1 MSDSLVSWF
10 NSRTGREQLF
20 LKVAAFVIVGGG
32 ALLFAYQAA
41 AAYRETSSADLS
53 SALQMRDD
61 LARLRSLEGSV
72 AATPV
77 PTSDGSVRGIVVAVA
92 NQFGL
97 APARIEPDG
106 PTSIRATFEPI
117 DAKYV
122 YQWLDTVER
131 AGLIVS
137 RISLVR
143 VGEGDIVGAEAT
155 IASR

>member
-1 MSDSLVSWF
+1 MSNGLISWF
-10 NSRTGREQLF
+10 NSRTEREQLI
-20 LKVAAFVIVGGG
+20 LKIAVFVIVVGGV
-32 ALLFAYQAA
+32 LLFAYQAA

-61 LARLRSLEGSV
+61 LARLKSLEGS
-72 AATPV
+72 ATATPV
-77 PTSDGSVRGIVVAVA
+77 PTNDGSVRGIVVAVA

-106 PTSIRATFEPI
+106 PTGIRAAFEPA

-131 AGLIVS
+131 AGLVVS

-143 VGEGDIVGAEAT
+143 AGEGDIVGAEAT